1 MSALI
6 IVDRPQDWPS
16 DLAGTTVVSA
26 ADYLGNAD
34 YSRMRTARVYNLC
47 RSYRYQSNGYYVS
60 LLAAARGHRPLPD
73 VTTIQDLK
81 STTVPR
87 LLGEELEELIQQSLH
102 RLESNEFELSIY
114 FGQNLAKRHSK
125 LSKALFNLFPAPLLR
140 ARFHRGHKW
149 QLKSLHFIPL
159 SEVPESHHDFLKE
172 AATQWFSRRRRTVR
186 KANTTR
192 YDMAILVDPNESDP
206 PSDAGALKRFEKAAE
221 SLGFSV
227 DFLEQDDFGHIAE
240 YDALFIRAT
249 THVNN
254 HTYRFARRAAVEGL
268 VVIDDPDS
276 ILKCTN
282 KVYLAELLSRL
293 KIATPPTLVV
303 HRGNTHEILPK
314 LGLPCVLKQPDSA
327 FSLGVMKVDT
337 EAELKKALAK
347 LFDKS
352 ELLVAQGFL
361 PTEYDW
367 RVGVLDGKPLYVCRY
382 FMAADH
388 WQIYQRDA
396 EGKVTSGNSETMP
409 VESAPKDVVDLGVL
423 AALAIGDGF
432 YGVDIKQ
439 SGTQLTVIEVNDN
452 PSIDAGVE
460 DAVLGDALYYRIM
473 EHFLRRVEQR
483 ASKHDHD

>member
-1 MSALI
+1 MSSLI
-6 IVDRPQDWPS
+6 IVDRLNDWPS
-16 DLAGTTVVSA
+16 PITGTEVISA
-26 ADYLGNAD
+26 ADYLGNAEH
-34 YSRMRTARVYNLC
+34 SKARNVRVYNLC

-87 LLGEELEELIQQSLH
+87 LLGEELEKQIQHSL
-102 RLESNEFELSIY
+102 RTLESKDFELSIY
-114 FGQNLAKRHSK
+114 FGQNLAKRHER

-140 ARFHRGHKW
+140 ARFHRGQKW
-149 QLKSLHFIPL
+149 QLRSLRAIPL
-159 SEVPESHHDFLKE
+159 ADIPESHRPFLQT
-172 AATQWFSRRRRTVR
+172 AASDWFSQRRRSVR
-186 KANTTR
+186 KTSNAR
-192 YDMAILVDPNESDP
+192 YDMAILCDPNEANP
-206 PSDAGALKRFEKAAE
+206 PSDAKALKLFEKAAT

-227 DFLEQDDFGHIAE
+227 DRIEQDDFGHIAE

-268 VVIDDPDS
+268 AVIDDPDS

-282 KVYLAELLSRL
+282 KVYLAERLARL
-293 KIATPPTLVV
+293 KIPTPPTLIV
-303 HRGNTHEILPK
+303 HRGNAEQIEPL

-327 FSLGVMKVDT
+327 FSLGVVKVDT
-337 EAELKKALAK
+337 ATELKRELSR
-347 LFDKS
+347 LFEKS
-352 ELLVAQGFL
+352 ELLIAQGFL
-361 PTEYDW
+361 PTDYDW
-367 RVGVLDGKPLYVCRY
+367 RVGVLDGKALYVCRY
-382 FMAADH
+382 FMAAGH
-388 WQIYQRDA
+388 WQIIQREGEGPAVEGEA
-396 EGKVTSGNSETMP
+396 ETLP
-409 VESAPKDVVDLGVL
+409 VEGAPQEVVEL
-423 AALAIGDGF
+423 ALRAARAIGDGL

-439 SGTQLTVIEVNDN
+439 AGDELYVIEINDN

-483 ASKHDHD
+483 ARRSEHD